1 MCSSKIFYLKIGYG
15 SPEKVSEVSRA
26 YKFSNIVPI
35 TLAWKSKLG
44 KFNGWSSRPS
54 GCNSGPLKSKLSL
67 SLG

>member
-1 MCSSKIFYLKIGYG
+1 MG

-44 KFNGWSSRPS
+44 KSNGWSSRPTS

>member
-1 MCSSKIFYLKIGYG
+1 MG

-26 YKFSNIVPI
+26 DKFSNIVPM
-35 TLAWKSKLG
+35 TLAWKSKVG
-44 KFNGWSSRPS
+44 KSNGWSSRPS